1 MRIILS
7 VLGCIIILLTFSCYA
22 EIDGTVVDA
31 ETGKPIEGA
40 VVLVEWTKTKG
51 LPGMTYH
58 ELYKVLEA
66 LTDKEGRITISGV
79 FDPLVDPPDI
89 TIYKQGYVAWNNKS
103 IFPDYRKRSD
113 FKLRNNYVFELEKFK
128 REYTYDAHTEFI
140 HGAIGT
146 GAIEEKK
153 LLMKAI
159 EWEEGKAFQERRTR
173 KSN

>member
-1 MRIILS
+1 MRIIFS
-7 VLGCIIILLTFSCYA
+7 VLGFIIVFLTFSCYA
-22 EIDGTVVDA
+22 EITGTVVDA

-40 VVLVEWTKTKG
+40 VVLVEWAKTRG

-58 ELYKVLEA
+58 ETYKVFEA

-89 TIYKQGYVAWNNKS
+89 TIYKEGYVTWNNKS

-128 REYTYDAHTEFI
+128 QEYTYDAHTEFI
-140 HGAIGT
+140 HGAMGT
-146 GAIEEKK
+146 GAIEKKK
-153 LLMKAI
+153 LMMKAI
-159 EWEEGKAFQERRTR
+159 EWEEGKAFQERGAK
-173 KSN
+173 KSK